1 MRFTIRD
8 AFPSNEMIVGYPQAK
23 SSLLRLAVSYPQA
36 TASYTL
42 WVDAGV

>member
-8 AFPSNEMIVGYPQAK
+8 AFPPNEMIVGYPQANA
-23 SSLLRLAVSYPQA
+23 SLLRLAVSYPQA

-42 WVDAGV
+42 LADAGV